1 MAVLRADHLPVH
13 LAPLLE
19 SADVD
24 GTVAVQACQ
33 TLEETQ
39 WLLGLADAHSF
50 IRGVVGWV
58 DLRSPDLSAQL
69 ARFSAHPKFRGVR
82 HVLQD
87 EPDDALMLRDDFLVG
102 IAMLAQHG
110 LTYDILIYPEH
121 LPAARQ
127 LAERFPYQP
136 FVLDH
141 IAKPLIKDGVLFP
154 WDRDIRL
161 LAGCPNVFCKIS
173 GLITEADWQHWRPAD
188 LYPFLEIVLEA
199 FGPERLMFGSDW
211 PVCTVAGTYTQ
222 VVELVRSYF
231 SELSMSEQ
239 VDLYE
244 GTARRFYGLAQE

>member
-1 MAVLRADHLPVH
+1 MALLRADHLPVH

-24 GTVAVQACQ
+24 GTVAVQARQ

-39 WLLGLADAHSF
+39 WLLDLADAHSF

-58 DLRSPDLSAQL
+58 DLRSPDLAAQL
-69 ARFSAHPKFRGVR
+69 QRFSVHPKFRGVR

-87 EPDDALMLRDDFLVG
+87 EPDDALMLRDEFVSG
-102 IAMLAQHG
+102 IATLAQHS
-110 LTYDILIYPEH
+110 LTYDILIYPKH

-127 LAERFPYQP
+127 LAERFPDQP

-141 IAKPLIKDGVLFP
+141 IAKPLIKDGVLSP
-154 WDRDIRL
+154 WDQDIRL
-161 LAGCPNVFCKIS
+161 LARCPNVFCKIS
-173 GLITEADWQHWRPAD
+173 GLITEADWQRWTPAD
-188 LYPFLEIVLEA
+188 LYPYLEIVLEI

-222 VVELVRSYF
+222 VIELVRSYF
-231 SELSMSEQ
+231 SQLSMREQ
-239 VDLYE
+239 ADLYE
-244 GTARRFYGLAQE
+244 RTARRFYGLA